1 MDSAIRCRSEPRN
14 RELTAVSTDFSNVYE
29 DERRAESYADLGF
42 PGTYYL
48 AYRDIPEIVERHV
61 GGRQALDFG
70 CGTGRSTR
78 FLRELGFDVIG
89 VDISRSMLERAKEL
103 DPDGEYRLVP
113 DGALPDLD
121 PASFDLVLSVFTFDN
136 IPAIE
141 HKATLFRALGG
152 LLAANGRIV
161 NLVSAPEIYL
171 HEWASFST
179 RDFPENRAAVSGQE
193 VRIVMLDV
201 DDDRPVTDILC
212 SGDDY
217 RSVYERAGLSV
228 EATYRPLGR
237 PEDPFDWVSEM
248 TISPWAIYVLG
259 AGWNED
265 SLEN

>member
-1 MDSAIRCRSEPRN
+1 MSLE
-14 RELTAVSTDFSNVYE
+14 FSNVYE

-48 AYRDIPEIVERHV
+48 AYRDIPEIITQHI
-61 GGRQALDFG
+61 GGRRALDFG
-70 CGTGRSTR
+70 CGTGRSSR

-89 VDISRSMLERAKEL
+89 VDISASMLERAKEL
-103 DPDGEYRLVP
+103 DPEGDYRLVP
-113 DGALPDLD
+113 DGALPGLD
-121 PASFDLVLSVFTFDN
+121 PRSFDLVFSVFTFDN
-136 IPAIE
+136 IPALE
-141 HKATLFRALGG
+141 HKATLFRGLER
-152 LLAANGRIV
+152 LLAPDGRIV

-179 RDFPENRAAVSGQE
+179 REFPENRAAVSGQE

-217 RSVYERAGLSV
+217 QSVYERAGLSV

-237 PEDPFDWVSEM
+237 PDDPFDWVSEM
-248 TISPWAIYVLG
+248 TISPWVIYVLG
-259 AGWNED
+259 AGGIQD
-265 SLEN
+265 SPEK

>member
-1 MDSAIRCRSEPRN
+1 
-14 RELTAVSTDFSNVYE
+14 VSLEFSNVYE

-48 AYRDIPEIVERHV
+48 AYRDIPEIITQHI
-61 GGRQALDFG
+61 GGRRALDFG
-70 CGTGRSTR
+70 CGTGRSSR

-89 VDISRSMLERAKEL
+89 VDISASMLERAKEL
-103 DPDGEYRLVP
+103 DPAGDYRLVP
-113 DGALPDLD
+113 DGALPGLD
-121 PASFDLVLSVFTFDN
+121 PRSFDLVLSVFTFDN
-136 IPAIE
+136 IPALE
-141 HKATLFRALGG
+141 HKATLFRGLER
-152 LLAANGRIV
+152 LLAPDGRIV

-179 RDFPENRAAVSGQE
+179 REFPENRAAVSGQE

-217 RSVYERAGLSV
+217 QSVYERAGLSV

-237 PEDPFDWVSEM
+237 PDDPFDWVSEM
-248 TISPWAIYVLG
+248 TISPWVIYVLG
-259 AGWNED
+259 AGGIQD
-265 SLEN
+265 STEK

>member
-1 MDSAIRCRSEPRN
+1 MSLE
-14 RELTAVSTDFSNVYE
+14 FSNVYE

-48 AYRDIPEIVERHV
+48 AYRDIPEIITQHI
-61 GGRQALDFG
+61 GGRRALDFG

-89 VDISRSMLERAKEL
+89 VDISASMLERAKEL
-103 DPDGEYRLVP
+103 DPAGDYRLVP
-113 DGALPDLD
+113 DGALPGLD
-121 PASFDLVLSVFTFDN
+121 PRSFDLVLSVFTFDN
-136 IPAIE
+136 IPTLE
-141 HKATLFRALGG
+141 HKATLFRGLER
-152 LLAANGRIV
+152 LLAPEGRIV

-179 RDFPENRAAVSGQE
+179 HAFPENRAAVSGQE

-217 RSVYERAGLSV
+217 QSVYERAGLSV

-237 PEDPFDWVSEM
+237 PDDPFDWVSEM
-248 TISPWAIYVLG
+248 TISPWVIYVLG
-259 AGWNED
+259 AGGNQD
-265 SLEN
+265 SPEI

>member
-1 MDSAIRCRSEPRN
+1 MDPAIRRRSGPRK
-14 RELTAVSTDFSNVYE
+14 RELTAMNPEFCNVYE
-29 DERRAESYADLGF
+29 DERRAESYAELGF

-48 AYRDIPEIVERHV
+48 AYRDIPEIVQRHTA
-61 GGRQALDFG
+61 GRNALDFG

-78 FLRELGFDVIG
+78 FLQELGFDVIG
-89 VDISRSMLERAKEL
+89 VDISASMLERAREL
-103 DPDGEYRLVP
+103 DPGGDYRLVP
-113 DGALPDLD
+113 DGALHGLE

-136 IPAIE
+136 IPALD
-141 HKATLFRALGG
+141 HKITLFCELGG
-152 LLAANGRIV
+152 LLAPKGRIV

-179 RDFPENRAAVSGQE
+179 RDFPGNRTAVSGQE
-193 VRIVMLDV
+193 VQIVMLDV

-217 RSVYERAGLSV
+217 RTVYERADLTV
-228 EATYRPLGR
+228 EATYRPLGH

-259 AGWNED
+259 AAGKPN
-265 SLEN
+265 SSEN

>member
-1 MDSAIRCRSEPRN
+1 MSP
-14 RELTAVSTDFSNVYE
+14 DFSNVYE

-48 AYRDIPEIVERHV
+48 AYRDIPEIIERHV

-89 VDISRSMLERAKEL
+89 VDISRSMLERAKKL

-121 PASFDLVLSVFTFDN
+121 PASFDLILSVFTFDN
-136 IPAIE
+136 IPDFG
-141 HKATLFRALGG
+141 HKAMLFRALER
-152 LLAANGRIV
+152 LLDPEGRIV

-179 RDFPENRAAVSGQE
+179 RDFPGNQSAVSGQK
-193 VRIVMLDV
+193 VQIVMLDV

-217 RSVYERAGLSV
+217 LRVYEEAGLTT
-228 EATYRPLGR
+228 EATYRPLGL

-259 AGWNED
+259 AAGKVD
-265 SLEN
+265 SSET